1 MITQKITP
9 YLWVEKDA
17 KVVADYYLSIFKDG
31 KLKDCRKFDSDES
44 GNNAGIE
51 TALIEI
57 TGMEF
62 SILAA
67 GPLFKFNEAVSF
79 VINTKD
85 QAETDYYWEALTK
98 NGGEEGSCGWCKDK
112 YGLSWQVV
120 PTEYFELIHSDDP
133 IVREK
138 AMKNT
143 DRKNNFKD
151 KSEIHNSMLQF
162 FYKSENGEN
171 EITSSYHSHALSE
184 YISSTDICTLL
195 LYREFV
201 EWKQHL
207 VISEKEVSIFN
218 LEQETLVTM
227 KRIVGIK

>member
-1 MITQKITP
+1 MNKLLFSAAIVFCLTTSCANPNQPDNADSTIKQTAMANDSGKIIKNTNMSTQKITP

-17 KVVADYYLSIFKDG
+17 KAVADYYLSIFKDS
-31 KLKDCRKFDSDES
+31 KLKDFRKFDSDES

-51 TALIEI
+51 TAVIEI
-57 TGMEF
+57 AGMEF

-85 QAETDYYWEALTK
+85 QAETDYYWEALTA

-120 PTEYFELIHSDDP
+120 PTEYFELIHSEDP
-133 IVREK
+133 KVREK

-143 DRKNNFKD
+143 LNQKKL
-151 KSEIHNSMLQF
+151 I
-162 FYKSENGEN
+162 
-171 EITSSYHSHALSE
+171 LSE
-184 YISSTDICTLL
+184 L
-195 LYREFV
+195 
-201 EWKQHL
+201 K
-207 VISEKEVSIFN
+207 
-218 LEQETLVTM
+218 
-227 KRIVGIK
+227 

>member
-1 MITQKITP
+1 MNKLIFLATIVLGLTISCSNPNQPDDANNQSGISNDSSKNSKIMTTQKITP

-17 KVVADYYLSIFKDG
+17 KAVANYYLSIFKNG
-31 KLKDCRKFDSDES
+31 KLKDFRKFESAES
-44 GNNAGIE
+44 GNDAGIE
-51 TALIEI
+51 TAVIEI
-57 TGMEF
+57 EGMEF

-133 IVREK
+133 AVREK

-143 DRKNNFKD
+143 LKQK
-151 KSEIHNSMLQF
+151 KLI
-162 FYKSENGEN
+162 
-171 EITSSYHSHALSE
+171 LSE
-184 YISSTDICTLL
+184 L
-195 LYREFV
+195 
-201 EWKQHL
+201 K
-207 VISEKEVSIFN
+207 
-218 LEQETLVTM
+218 
-227 KRIVGIK
+227 